1 MRKLIL
7 AAVLLLPLT
16 SAWGH
21 SKQEALINDVDARLQ
36 RLQLLMDSQN
46 LQEMYLKLEQLEQE
60 NRTLRGTVEELNHK
74 ITQAKDRER
83 QLYLDMDQRLG
94 QLESGNRTVIT
105 GGVLPPSDYQEGTG
119 FPNEGI
125 ISPTEGAGV
134 GAEEAQYRTAFGL
147 LKDKRYNE
155 AVASFEAFLG
165 AYPDSQLAPNAQYW
179 MGESNYV
186 SGRYENAIRAFE
198 QVRTKYSDSSKAGDA
213 ALKIGFSYKAL
224 GKITNARAVLTDV
237 VTQYPGTKAAQIA
250 QTQLDKWSGSAQ

>member
-1 MRKLIL
+1 MRKLVL

-83 QLYLDMDQRLG
+83 QLYLDMDQRLS
-94 QLESGNRTVIT
+94 QIESGNRTPRV
-105 GGVLPPSDYQEGTG
+105 GGPIPSDYEDGSG
-119 FPNEGI
+119 YAGGI
-125 ISPTEGAGV
+125 TPSTETAGV

-165 AYPDSQLAPNAQYW
+165 AYPDSELAPNAQYW

-198 QVRTKYSDSSKAGDA
+198 EVRKKYGNSSKAGDA

-224 GKITNARAVLTDV
+224 GKITNAKAVLTDV
-237 VTQYPGTKAAQIA
+237 VSKYPGTKAAQTA
-250 QTQLDKWSGSAQ
+250 QTQLDKWSGSVQ